1 MFTTRRVGSLSP
13 LLLAITLAPV
23 NAATFGLCDVD
34 LPQAAP
40 VTGGG
45 NPNVNVAIWTCGVD
59 DFSIVEA
66 SLEGDSPFDIGPIAG
81 NDSAAIDA
89 ALLEAANLLGQ
100 DPASL
105 DAVMLS
111 LLSETVDVVEEMAS
125 ASSNTPA
132 QYNVDF
138 IGDPDDYTTWVAIG
152 SWNVE
157 VAVSF
162 ATVTSRTYRLDL
174 ASAAVPL
181 PATALLLLTGL
192 GVMRASRRVARI
204 RKRSH
209 AHAQTTQ

>member
-1 MFTTRRVGSLSP
+1 
-13 LLLAITLAPV
+13 
-23 NAATFGLCDVD
+23 
-34 LPQAAP
+34 
-40 VTGGG
+40 
-45 NPNVNVAIWTCGVD
+45 
-59 DFSIVEA
+59 
-66 SLEGDSPFDIGPIAG
+66 
-81 NDSAAIDA
+81 
-89 ALLEAANLLGQ
+89 
-100 DPASL
+100 
-105 DAVMLS
+105 MLS

-174 ASAAVPL
+174 ASAPVPL
-181 PATALLLLTGL
+181 PATGLLMLAGL
-192 GVMRASRRVARI
+192 GAMGASRHVART
-204 RKRSH
+204 RRRSH